1 MSLKH
6 HLEVFQGVFSI
17 KTDMHESSNF
27 CLNHGLTPFAKMQIF
42 DFLKMT
48 FYSLERL
55 LFSLKRY
62 LQVFLGV
69 FSIKT
74 NMHEISNL

>member
-1 MSLKH
+1 MKVQIFD
-6 HLEVFQGVFSI
+6 E
-17 KTDMHESSNF
+17 
-27 CLNHGLTPFAKMQIF
+27 NHGLTPFEKMQIF

-62 LQVFLGV
+62 LEVFPGV
-69 FSIKT
+69 FSITT

>member
-1 MSLKH
+1 MKVQIFG
-6 HLEVFQGVFSI
+6 E
-17 KTDMHESSNF
+17 
-27 CLNHGLTPFAKMQIF
+27 NHGLTPFAKMQLF

>member
-1 MSLKH
+1 MKVQIFG
-6 HLEVFQGVFSI
+6 E
-17 KTDMHESSNF
+17 
-27 CLNHGLTPFAKMQIF
+27 NHGLTPFAKMEIF

-55 LFSLKRY
+55 FFSLKRY

>member
-1 MSLKH
+1 MKVQIFD
-6 HLEVFQGVFSI
+6 E
-17 KTDMHESSNF
+17 
-27 CLNHGLTPFAKMQIF
+27 NHGLTPCPKMRIF

-62 LQVFLGV
+62 LEVFPGV
-69 FSIKT
+69 FSITT

>member
-1 MSLKH
+1 MKVQIFD
-6 HLEVFQGVFSI
+6 E
-17 KTDMHESSNF
+17 
-27 CLNHGLTPFAKMQIF
+27 NHGLTPLAKMQIF

-48 FYSLERL
+48 FYSLESL

-62 LQVFLGV
+62 LQVFPGV

>member
-1 MSLKH
+1 M
-6 HLEVFQGVFSI
+6 EVQIF
-17 KTDMHESSNF
+17 DES
-27 CLNHGLTPFAKMQIF
+27 HGLTLLQKCKFF

-55 LFSLKRY
+55 VFSLKRY
-62 LQVFLGV
+62 LEVFPGV

-74 NMHEISNL
+74 NMHERSNF